1 MTDHRPALRARL
13 ARGCYLPAAR
23 DHAQLLLRIA
33 ERHAAAAQPHPLPPM
48 LTTTTTASPS
58 RETVRT
64 FGTMLLVAAVFLW
77 LGYSLGTP

>member
-1 MTDHRPALRARL
+1 
-13 ARGCYLPAAR
+13 
-23 DHAQLLLRIA
+23 
-33 ERHAAAAQPHPLPPM
+33 M

>member
-48 LTTTTTASPS
+48 TTTRTAS